1 MAERRAERRIVTLR
15 RLDEAQLERLRQ
27 IAVVD
32 AFEDLNETNQ
42 AQFME
47 ALSRAHGLVGG
58 KLELNEAMLDKAP
71 LLEVV
76 STISV
81 GYDHL
86 PLAAMNE
93 RGILLCNTP
102 DVLTETT
109 ADTAFAL
116 IMATQRRLVELST
129 MVREGRWTAHVDREH
144 FGSDVHGKTLGIVG
158 AGRIGAAIARRGAL
172 GFGMPILY
180 TANSAKPEL
189 EAELGARHCHLDEL
203 LSRADI
209 VCLVVPYNA
218 DTHHL
223 INAEALARMQPNAA
237 LINVARGKVVDESAL
252 VEALERGVIR
262 AAGLD
267 VFAEEP
273 LPATSPLAA
282 MDNVVVLPHIGS
294 ATHETRDAMARRA
307 VDNIIGA
314 LVGQG
319 PVSAVNEHRWRHYQ
333 QNQDQQDQHQHQP
346 HRHHRSTEDNA

>member
-1 MAERRAERRIVTLR
+1 MVESGRRIVALR
-15 RLDEAQLERLRQ
+15 RLNHEQLERLRQ
-27 IAVVD
+27 VAEVEVFD
-32 AFEDLNETNQ
+32 DLNEDNR
-42 AQFME
+42 E
-47 ALSRAHGLVGG
+47 AFRAAVSRAHGLIGG
-58 KLELNEAMLDKAP
+58 KLELDEDMLAEAP

-86 PLAAMNE
+86 PLAEMND

-116 IMATQRRLVELST
+116 IMATQRRLVELSM

-189 EAELGARHCHLDEL
+189 EAELGAQHCHLDEL

-209 VCLVVPYNA
+209 VCLVVPYNV

-223 INAEALARMQPNAA
+223 IDAEALARMKSNAA
-237 LINVARGKVVDESAL
+237 LINVARGKVVDEQAL
-252 VEALERGVIR
+252 IEALHHGVIR

-267 VFAEEP
+267 VFSQEP
-273 LPATSPLAA
+273 LSVDSPLLAL
-282 MDNVVVLPHIGS
+282 DNVLLLPHIGS
-294 ATHETRDAMARRA
+294 ATHETRDAMAWRA
-307 VDNIIGA
+307 VDNMIGA
-314 LVGQG
+314 LTGKGAVD
-319 PVSAVNEHRWRHYQ
+319 AVNAQQWRRAHGH
-333 QNQDQQDQHQHQP
+333 N
-346 HRHHRSTEDNA
+346 EDPA